1 MIDMPGTHAIL
12 SASSSSRWLAC
23 PPSARINAELPETT
37 SVYAEEGTKA
47 HALAEKTLKGYL
59 AGGPAEVQSD
69 NEEMKEAVQRYVDVC
84 IEKINAAK
92 AASPDAVV
100 HVEFR
105 LDFSTYV
112 PDGFGTG
119 DMVIVSDKSLEIC
132 DLKYGKGVPVSAEG
146 NTQMRLYAL
155 GAVEEFGM
163 LYGFDSV
170 HMTIIQ
176 PRLDSVS
183 TDTLSAGDLLDWGRS
198 IIPVAKLAYDGKGEF
213 QAGDHCRFCKFRPRC
228 KALAA
233 YMTEKTALR
242 KKQTLTDLETVSI
255 LQAAKD
261 IKRWLTDLED
271 YALGKALDGYDW
283 PGMKIVE
290 GRSKRVITDP
300 DAAAAALID
309 KGFDADAVY
318 KPRELQTLTAL
329 EKLVGKKSLA
339 EALGGLIEKPDGK
352 PTLVELSDKRPP
364 LDITAKA
371 ADAFDDSLL

>member
-1 MIDMPGTHAIL
+1 MPGTHAIL

-37 SVYAEEGTKA
+37 SIYAEEGTKA

-69 NEEMKEAVQRYVDVC
+69 NEKMKEAVQRYVDIC

-163 LYGFDSV
+163 LYAFDTV

-183 TDTLSAGDLLDWGRS
+183 TDTLSAGKLLDWGRS
-198 IIPVAKLAYDGKGEF
+198 IIPVAKEAYDGKGEF

-283 PGMKIVE
+283 PGMKLVE
-290 GRSKRVITDP
+290 GRSKRVITNP

-339 EALGGLIEKPDGK
+339 EALGDLIEKPNGK

>member
-1 MIDMPGTHAIL
+1 MPGTHAIL
-12 SASSSSRWLAC
+12 SASSSARWLAC

-37 SVYAEEGTKA
+37 SIYAEEGTMA

-59 AGGPAEVQSD
+59 AGGSADVQSD

-163 LYGFDSV
+163 LYAFDTV

-183 TDTLSAGDLLDWGRS
+183 TDTLSTGKLLDWGRS
-198 IIPVAKLAYDGKGEF
+198 IIPVAKEAYDGKGGF

-233 YMTEKTALR
+233 YMTEKTSLR

-255 LQAAKD
+255 LRAAKD

-283 PGMKIVE
+283 PGMKLVE

-339 EALGGLIEKPDGK
+339 EALSGLIEKPDGK

>member
-1 MIDMPGTHAIL
+1 MPGIHAIL

-47 HALAEKTLKGYL
+47 HALAEKTLKSYL

-69 NEEMKEAVQRYVDVC
+69 NEEMREAVQRYVDVC

-155 GAVEEFGM
+155 GAVDEFGM
-163 LYGFDSV
+163 LYAFDTV

-183 TDTLSAGDLLDWGRS
+183 TDTLSAGKLIDWGRA
-198 IIPVAKLAYDGKGEF
+198 IIPIAKLAYDGEGDF

-233 YMTEKTALR
+233 YMAEKTALR

-283 PGMKIVE
+283 PGMKLVE

-339 EALGGLIEKPDGK
+339 EALGSLIEKPDGK

>member
-1 MIDMPGTHAIL
+1 MPGTHAIL
-12 SASSSSRWLAC
+12 SASSSARWLAC

-37 SVYAEEGTKA
+37 SIYAEEGTMA

-59 AGGPAEVQSD
+59 AGGSADVQSD

-163 LYGFDSV
+163 LYGFDIV
-170 HMTIIQ
+170 RMTIIQ

-183 TDTLSAGDLLDWGRS
+183 TDTLSAGKLLDWGRS
-198 IIPVAKLAYDGKGEF
+198 IIPVAKEAYDGKGEF

-233 YMTEKTALR
+233 YMTEKTSLR

-283 PGMKIVE
+283 PGMKLVE

-329 EKLVGKKSLA
+329 EKLVGKKSLS
-339 EALGGLIEKPDGK
+339 EALGDLIEKPDGK

>member
-1 MIDMPGTHAIL
+1 MPGTHAIL
-12 SASSSSRWLAC
+12 SASSSARWLAC

-37 SVYAEEGTKA
+37 SIYAEEGTMA

-59 AGGPAEVQSD
+59 AGGSADVQSD

-163 LYGFDSV
+163 LYAFDTV

-183 TDTLSAGDLLDWGRS
+183 TDTLSTGKLLDWGRS
-198 IIPVAKLAYDGKGEF
+198 IIPVAKEAYDGKGGF

-233 YMTEKTALR
+233 YMTEKTSLR

-255 LQAAKD
+255 LRAAKD

-283 PGMKIVE
+283 PGMKLVE

>member
-1 MIDMPGTHAIL
+1 MPGTHAIL

-37 SVYAEEGTKA
+37 SVYAEEGTQA
-47 HALAEKTLKGYL
+47 HALAEKTLKDYL
-59 AGGPAEVQSD
+59 AGGPAEVQSN

-105 LDFSTYV
+105 LDFSSYV

-155 GAVEEFGM
+155 GAVDEFGM
-163 LYGFDSV
+163 LYAFDTV

-183 TDTLSAGDLLDWGRS
+183 TDTLSAGKLIDWGRS
-198 IIPVAKLAYDGKGEF
+198 IISIAKLAYDGEGDF

-233 YMTEKTALR
+233 YMAEKTALR
-242 KKQTLTDLETVSI
+242 KKQTLTDLETVAI

-261 IKRWLTDLED
+261 IKRWLTDIED

-283 PGMKIVE
+283 PGMKLVE

-339 EALGGLIEKPDGK
+339 EALGSLIEKPDGK

-364 LDITAKA
+364 LDVTAKA

>member
-1 MIDMPGTHAIL
+1 MPGTHAIL

-37 SVYAEEGTKA
+37 SIYAEEGTKA

-59 AGGPAEVQSD
+59 AGGSADVQSD

-92 AASPDAVV
+92 KASPDAVV

-163 LYGFDSV
+163 LYAFDTV

-183 TDTLSAGDLLDWGRS
+183 TDTLSTGKLLDWGRS
-198 IIPVAKLAYDGKGEF
+198 IIPVAKEAYDGKGEF

-283 PGMKIVE
+283 PGMKLVE

-339 EALGGLIEKPDGK
+339 EALGDLIEKPNGK

>member
-1 MIDMPGTHAIL
+1 MPGTHAIL
-12 SASSSSRWLAC
+12 SASSSARWLAC

-37 SVYAEEGTKA
+37 SIYAEEGTKA

-59 AGGPAEVQSD
+59 AGGSADVQSD

-163 LYGFDSV
+163 LYGFDTV

-183 TDTLSAGDLLDWGRS
+183 TDTLSTGKLLDWGRS
-198 IIPVAKLAYDGKGEF
+198 IIPVAKEAYDGKGEF

-233 YMTEKTALR
+233 YMTEKTSLR

-283 PGMKIVE
+283 PGMKLVE

-329 EKLVGKKSLA
+329 EKLVGKKALA
-339 EALGGLIEKPDGK
+339 EALGDLIEKPSGK

>member
-1 MIDMPGTHAIL
+1 MPGTHAIL

-37 SVYAEEGTKA
+37 SIYAEEGTKA

-163 LYGFDSV
+163 LYAFDTV

-183 TDTLSAGDLLDWGRS
+183 TDTLSTGELLDWGRS
-198 IIPVAKLAYDGKGEF
+198 IIPVAKEAYDGKGEF

-242 KKQTLTDLETVSI
+242 KKQELTDLETVSI

-261 IKRWLTDLED
+261 IKRWLTDIED

-283 PGMKIVE
+283 PGMKLVE

-329 EKLVGKKSLA
+329 EKLVGKKALA
-339 EALGGLIEKPDGK
+339 EALGDLIEKPDGK

-364 LDITAKA
+364 LDIMAKA

>member
-1 MIDMPGTHAIL
+1 MPGTHAIL

-37 SVYAEEGTKA
+37 SVYAEEGTQA

-69 NEEMKEAVQRYVDVC
+69 DEEVKEAVQRYVDVC

-155 GAVEEFGM
+155 GAVDEFDM
-163 LYGFDSV
+163 LYAFNTV

-183 TDTLSAGDLLDWGRS
+183 TDTLSAGKLIDWGRS
-198 IIPVAKLAYDGKGEF
+198 IIPIAKLAYDGKGDF

-283 PGMKIVE
+283 PGMKFVE
-290 GRSKRVITDP
+290 GRSKRVIPDP
-300 DAAAAALID
+300 DAAAAALIE

-339 EALGGLIEKPDGK
+339 EALGSLIEKPDGK
-352 PTLVELSDKRPP
+352 PTLVDLSDKRPP

>member
-1 MIDMPGTHAIL
+1 MPGTHAIL

-119 DMVIVSDKSLEIC
+119 DMVIVSDRSLEIC
-132 DLKYGKGVPVSAEG
+132 DLKYGKGVSVSAKG

-163 LYGFDSV
+163 LYAFDTV

-183 TDTLSAGDLLDWGRS
+183 TDALSAGMLLDWGRS
-198 IIPVAKLAYDGKGEF
+198 IIPVAKLAYDGKGDF

-233 YMTEKTALR
+233 YMAEKTALR
-242 KKQTLTDLETVSI
+242 KKQTLTDIETVAI

-261 IKRWLTDLED
+261 IKRWLTDLEG

-283 PGMKIVE
+283 PGMKLVE

-339 EALGGLIEKPDGK
+339 EALGDIIEKPDGK

-364 LDITAKA
+364 LNVTAKA

>member
-1 MIDMPGTHAIL
+1 MPGTHAIL

-92 AASPDAVV
+92 KASPDAVV

-119 DMVIVSDKSLEIC
+119 DMVIVSDNSLEIC

-163 LYGFDSV
+163 LYAFDTV
-170 HMTIIQ
+170 HTTIIQ

-183 TDTLSAGDLLDWGRS
+183 TDTLSAGKLLDWGRS

-283 PGMKIVE
+283 PGMKLVE

-300 DAAAAALID
+300 DAAAAALIE
-309 KGFDADAVY
+309 KGFDTDAVY

-339 EALGGLIEKPDGK
+339 EALGDIIEKPDGK

-364 LDITAKA
+364 LDVTAKA

>member
-1 MIDMPGTHAIL
+1 MPGTHAIL

-163 LYGFDSV
+163 LYGFDTV

-183 TDTLSAGDLLDWGRS
+183 TDTLSAGKLLDWGRS
-198 IIPVAKLAYDGKGEF
+198 IIPVAKEAYDGKGEF

-283 PGMKIVE
+283 PGMKLVE
-290 GRSKRVITDP
+290 GRSKRVITNP

-339 EALGGLIEKPDGK
+339 EALGDLIEKPNGK

>member
-1 MIDMPGTHAIL
+1 MPGTHAIL
-12 SASSSSRWLAC
+12 SASSSARWLAC

-37 SVYAEEGTKA
+37 SIYAEEGTKA

-59 AGGPAEVQSD
+59 AGGSADVKSD

-163 LYGFDSV
+163 LYAFDTV

-183 TDTLSAGDLLDWGRS
+183 TDTLSAGKLLDWGRS
-198 IIPVAKLAYDGKGEF
+198 IIPVAKEAYDGKGEF

-233 YMTEKTALR
+233 YMTEKTSLR

-283 PGMKIVE
+283 PGMKLVE

-309 KGFDADAVY
+309 RGLDADAVY
-318 KPRELQTLTAL
+318 KPRELQTLTSL
-329 EKLVGKKSLA
+329 EKLVGKKSLS
-339 EALGGLIEKPDGK
+339 EALGDLIEKPNGK

>member
-1 MIDMPGTHAIL
+1 MPGTHAIL
-12 SASSSSRWLAC
+12 SASSASRWLAC

-37 SVYAEEGTKA
+37 SVYAEEGTRA

-59 AGGPAEVQSD
+59 AGGPAEVQSG

-163 LYGFDSV
+163 LYAFDTV

-183 TDTLSAGDLLDWGRS
+183 TDTLSAGKLIDWGRS
-198 IIPVAKLAYDGKGEF
+198 IIPIAKLAYDGKGDF

-233 YMTEKTALR
+233 YMAEKTALR

-283 PGMKIVE
+283 PGMKLVE

-300 DAAAAALID
+300 DAAAVALIE